1 LQAGHRKGLVVPNE
15 EEQRRALTVAPGA
28 VTALLK
34 ELAQTPSEPGVALP
48 ALHPGQVVGRFEL
61 LREIGHGGFGVVWEA
76 RDRELG
82 RSVAF
87 KAIRAG
93 GNTTL
98 REERLFR
105 EAEAAARLQHP
116 NIITLYDVGRCE
128 QGPYLVLEL
137 LSGRTLAER
146 KAQGTLTLRDALR
159 IGVEV
164 AKGVAHAHAHGVV
177 HRDLTPGNVFLC
189 DDGQVKV
196 LDFGMAHAFGQRK
209 VDGGTR
215 AYMAPEQARGAPEDE
230 RTDVFALGAILHE
243 TLSGELPFSD
253 AEALASSSPAPG
265 LEVPE
270 AALGELVGRMLEKDP
285 VKRPR
290 DAGEVLS
297 ALTTIQRELERL
309 PSTGNAQVKMRRPSS
324 GFRDL
329 FAELKRRRVMRA
341 LLGYAIVSFAIL
353 QIAEPVLHGLH
364 LPDSTLSVIVVLLGV
379 GFPITVALAWVFD
392 LTAAGI
398 ARTPTDAGT
407 GPRGARLATA
417 LIGLGVLAAAPGL
430 AWYFLRQGS
439 TRLVESKADLMQ
451 APTAPSI
458 AVLPFA
464 DMSPQKD
471 QEYLSDGIAEE
482 ILIALA
488 NVEGLRVPG
497 RTSSFWFKGK
507 GAKLAEIGRE
517 LNVRSILEGSV
528 RKDGNRVRVTAQL
541 LNVSDGYHLWSETFD
556 RELTDIFRI
565 QDEISRAVAAALEVR
580 FLAGATGKGR
590 GRPARIE
597 AYEQYL
603 LGRQLLNAG
612 TPASIHGAR
621 EAFARAVAL
630 DEGYAPAHAGLA
642 RAYGEV
648 AGFLA
653 QTPEELTRYALLQL
667 ASAEQAIA
675 LDPALPDGYVARANH
690 RLSYAWDWKGG
701 LADIERAKSLGT
713 GDDGADVAQA
723 LALAALDRLPE
734 GLAAARR
741 ATEADPLWGWAWII
755 LARMLDNGGDEP
767 GAEVA
772 ARRALQVAPDSPAAA
787 YELGI
792 ALRGQG
798 RLEEALACFDRN
810 SFEFLR
816 LTGLAITHH
825 ALGNARESQAALD
838 ELIAR
843 YSLVSAFQIAEVKA
857 VRGEPDASFAWLER
871 ARLQHDGGLE
881 FVRMDPAFA
890 SLRADPRWKPFLRRM
905 NLPVD

>member
-1 LQAGHRKGLVVPNE
+1 MGVGEGTAGGSS
-15 EEQRRALTVAPGA
+15 PGVKPGV

-34 ELAQTPSEPGVALP
+34 EIAVAPEEAQGSAWEGLLRAG
-48 ALHPGQVVGRFEL
+48 AVVGRFEL
-61 LREIGHGGFGVVWEA
+61 VRELGHGGFGVVWEA

-87 KAIRAG
+87 KAVRARG
-93 GNTTL
+93 KTTV
-98 REERLFR
+98 REERLFK

-116 NIITLYDVGRCE
+116 NIVTLHDMGRAE
-128 QGPYLVLEL
+128 QGPYLILEL
-137 LSGRTLAER
+137 LEGRTLAER
-146 KAQGTLTLRDALR
+146 RAQGALSLREVLR

-164 AKGVAHAHAHGVV
+164 AKGVAHAHSHGVV
-177 HRDLTPGNVFLC
+177 HRDLSPGNVFLC

-230 RTDVFALGAILHE
+230 RTDVFALGVVLHE
-243 TLSGELPFSD
+243 MLAGELPFPD
-253 AEALASSSPAPG
+253 AEALASSSPAPV

-270 AALGELVGRMLEKDP
+270 APALGELVGRMLEKDP

-290 DAGEVLS
+290 DAAEVLS
-297 ALTTIQRELERL
+297 ALTAFQRELERV
-309 PSTGNAQVKMRRPSS
+309 PSAGSAQVRTRRPAL
-324 GFRDL
+324 GFREL
-329 FAELKRRRVMRA
+329 FAELKRRRVIRA
-341 LLGYAIVSFAIL
+341 LVGYAIVSFAVL

-364 LPDSTLSVIVVLLGV
+364 LPDSTLSVIVVLLGI
-379 GFPITVALAWVFD
+379 GFPITVVLAWVSD
-392 LTAAGI
+392 LTATGI
-398 ARTPTDAGT
+398 ARTPTGAGT
-407 GPRGARLATA
+407 GLRGARLAVL
-417 LIGLGVLAAAPGL
+417 LIGLGVLAGAPGL
-430 AWYFLRQGS
+430 AWYFLRQRSIPPAGG
-439 TRLVESKADLMQ
+439 KADVVL
-451 APTAPSI
+451 APSGPPSV

-565 QDEISRAVAAALEVR
+565 QDEISRAVAAALEVKL
-580 FLAGATGKGR
+580 FAGAAGKGR

-603 LGRQLLNAG
+603 LGRQILNAG
-612 TPASIHGAR
+612 TPASIQGAR

-642 RAYGEV
+642 QAYGEV

-653 QTPEELTRYALLQL
+653 QTAEEVTQYARLQL

-675 LDPALPDGYVARANH
+675 LDPALPDGYVARANY

-713 GDDGADVAQA
+713 GDSGANVAQA
-723 LALAALDRLPE
+723 LALAALGRFPE

-755 LARMLDNGGDEP
+755 LARMLDYGGDQP

-772 ARRALQVAPDSPAAA
+772 ARRGLQVSPDNPAAA

-810 SFEFLR
+810 SLEFFR

-825 ALGNARESQAALD
+825 ALGNARESQTALD

-843 YSLVSAFQIAEVKA
+843 YSLVSAFQVAWVQA
-857 VRGEPDASFAWLER
+857 VRGDPDAAFAWLER
-871 ARLQHDGGLE
+871 ARVQHDEGLE
-881 FVRMDPAFA
+881 FLRTFPEFV
-890 SLRADPRWKPFLRRM
+890 SLHADPRWKPFLRKM